1 MILFKQMVHKVPNW
15 EIDIIL
21 GHFNLQTEKCQVVEC
36 PFCIH
41 FEAAN
46 CYKIASQFNLT
57 NQKYAIQENYL
68 FPN

>member
-1 MILFKQMVHKVPNW
+1 MILFKQMVDKVPNW

-36 PFCIH
+36 LFCIH

-46 CYKIASQFNLT
+46 CYKIASQFNMT
-57 NQKYAIQENYL
+57 N
-68 FPN
+68 